1 VPKKFSL
8 KAAWFLAE
16 TINSKQQL
24 KARHWKNSDL
34 KMATYFSTDLELGD

>member
-8 KAAWFLAE
+8 KAAWILAE